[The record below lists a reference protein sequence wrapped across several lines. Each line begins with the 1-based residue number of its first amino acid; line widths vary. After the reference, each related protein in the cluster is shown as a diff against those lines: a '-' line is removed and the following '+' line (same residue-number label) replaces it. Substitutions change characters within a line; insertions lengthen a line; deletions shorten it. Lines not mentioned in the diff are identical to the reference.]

1 MYRHHLTGQRIKNT
15 HASVARTAYIYRV
28 LDNPTAPAHERIRM
42 LHAMHD
48 LELSGEHPSLYDLLR
63 AGKTVRVDE
72 PVHVI
77 AHGNAEQGLF
87 ITRTAAGA
95 YVNVHGRTVIADLRE
110 VFPTPSAT
118 LIESDEPAPT
128 SSAVRDWLLFD
139 KNTPYNVRAL
149 LAEARQRRAG
159 TPDSIRRAE
168 KIDREMAG
176 VVTYADI
183 MPDLCVRPDSRCLVL
198 HRGDAVPATI
208 VSYPG
213 GASDDRIVWVWR
225 DGADNKERAGL
236 DTVYPAPGTIIRF
249 EVNER

>member
-1 MYRHHLTGQRIKNT
+1 MNRNIHIHSLAAY
-15 HASVARTAYIYRV
+15 TAYIYRV
-28 LDNPTAPAHERIRM
+28 LDNPSAPAHVRIHM
-42 LHAMHD
+42 LHALHD
-48 LELSGEHPSLYDLLR
+48 LELSGEHTSLYDLLR
-63 AGKTVRVDE
+63 EGKTVRVDE
-72 PVHVI
+72 PVHVTT
-77 AHGNAEQGLF
+77 HGLAEKGLF
-87 ITRTAAGA
+87 ITHTAAGA
-95 YVNVHGRTVIADLRE
+95 YVNVRGRTVIADLRD
-110 VFPTPSAT
+110 VFPAPSAT

-128 SSAVRDWLLFD
+128 SSAARVWSVFD
-139 KNTPYNVRAL
+139 NNTPYAVRAL
-149 LAEARQRRAG
+149 LADAHRRRAG
-159 TPDSIRRAE
+159 TSTSPDTIRRAD
-168 KIDREMAG
+168 KLDREVSG

>member
-1 MYRHHLTGQRIKNT
+1 MNRNT
-15 HASVARTAYIYRV
+15 HALAAHTAYINRV

-42 LHAMHD
+42 LHALHD
-48 LELSGEHPSLYDLLR
+48 LELYGEHTSLYDLLR

-77 AHGNAEQGLF
+77 AHGLVEQGLF
-87 ITRTAAGA
+87 ITHTAAGA
-95 YVNVHGRTVIADLRE
+95 YVNVRGRTVIADFRD
-110 VFPTPSAT
+110 VFPTPNTT

-128 SSAVRDWLLFD
+128 SSAVRDWLVFD

-149 LAEARQRRAG
+149 LADAHRRRAC
-159 TPDSIRRAE
+159 TSKSPDSIRRAE

-225 DGADNKERAGL
+225 DGADNKERASL